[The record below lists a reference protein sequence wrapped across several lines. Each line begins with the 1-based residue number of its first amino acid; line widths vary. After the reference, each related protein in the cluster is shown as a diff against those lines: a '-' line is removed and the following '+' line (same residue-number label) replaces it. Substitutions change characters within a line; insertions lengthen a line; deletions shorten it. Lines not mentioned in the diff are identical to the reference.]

1 MTRYAID
8 EARGELLAMWET
20 GYGAVAMR
28 VAPLPNGLPDGE
40 RRALAAELSGL
51 SEALWRCYTHPASAA
66 DSLDVNTEGWRREQ
80 SREAFGSVV
89 DHIRRPNLPGH
100 GSLMV
105 SYDAVQERAHRVGRC
120 LHRATDT
127 DLSTAVIRDVEA
139 ELAAVER
146 AELGDLSGRSVQAVQ
161 LTRQDASPV
170 QVAVADRILADNP
183 LGGDDLF
190 LELDPTSAC
199 VAAAHWLQAAA
210 DVVEELSGIAA
221 TNVVLEADNIEALPH
236 ATPTA
241 VLELMD
247 LGTSPTTA
255 VTGLI
260 RDAMAVA
267 EGEVPDLDELQDKI
281 EEAEE
286 DIEQY
291 AQGNPAAAAELR
303 KIRLTTLDPGRPA
316 RDMLEDLLYGIRGC
330 WLLYQEY
337 AETPG
342 GPTDE
347 DGPDDDED
355 GADDEDDEDG
365 GMSDDEL
372 DDAINAAFCD
382 AVRAR
387 ATADRYR
394 LDLEPRPTA
403 AADVEATDDDDMDEV
418 DVNLEAADTC
428 EHLVQ
433 LVLDSE
439 SWDIPR
445 DVMNSVLEFNREES
459 GRLAAL
465 LISRAAGYLVSFK
478 DAGLPREQLD
488 AAVNWVGDEQGA
500 EYAGPAAMVAA
511 LAGHPGSQALLAQQL
526 GVEDVTL
533 DQLVDFLGADFFP
546 AMIWLCCGMVATV
559 GFGDVE
565 WLRQHRIAGS

>member
-8 EARGELLAMWET
+8 EARGELVAVWET
-20 GYGAVAMR
+20 GYGAVATR
-28 VAPLPNGLPDGE
+28 VAPLPDRLPADK

-51 SEALWRCYTHPASAA
+51 SEALWRCYTHPASVA

-80 SREAFGSVV
+80 SRQEFGSVV
-89 DHIRRPNLPGH
+89 DHIRRPNLPGDH
-100 GSLMV
+100 GSLIV
-105 SYDAVQERAHRVGRC
+105 SYDPVQERAHRVGRC
-120 LHRATDT
+120 LHRAADT
-127 DLSTAVIRDVEA
+127 DLTTAVITDVEA

-183 LGGDDLF
+183 LGGDELF

-247 LGTSPTTA
+247 MGTSPTTA
-255 VTGLI
+255 VTGLV

-286 DIEQY
+286 DIERY
-291 AQGNPAAAAELR
+291 ALGSPDAAAEFR
-303 KIRLTTLDPGRPA
+303 KIRLTTLDPRRPA
-316 RDMLEDLLYGIRGC
+316 RDMLEDLLSGIRGC

-347 DGPDDDED
+347 DG
-355 GADDEDDEDG
+355 AEDDS
-365 GMSDDEL
+365 GMSDD
-372 DDAINAAFCD
+372 AIDAAFCD
-382 AVRAR
+382 AVRGR
-387 ATADRYR
+387 AAVDRYR
-394 LDLEPRPTA
+394 LDLEPRPATVA
-403 AADVEATDDDDMDEV
+403 AGEATDGDDCMHEV

-439 SWDIPR
+439 NWDIPG
-445 DVMNSVLEFNREES
+445 DIMNAVLELDHKDS
-459 GRLAAL
+459 GRLAAS

-478 DAGLPREQLD
+478 EAGFTREQLD
-488 AAVNWVGDEQGA
+488 AAVSWLGDEQGA
-500 EYAGPAAMVAA
+500 EYAGPAATVAA
-511 LAGHPGSQALLAQQL
+511 LAGHPGSQALLAQQF
-526 GVEDVTL
+526 GMDDVTL
-533 DQLVDFLGADFFP
+533 DQLAGFLSADFFP

-559 GFGDVE
+559 GVGDVD
-565 WLRQHRIAGS
+565 WLRQHRTCGS